1 MTKSDN
7 EPTPETAK
15 KSVLLSEKAPNE
27 SQFVWHHYGAG
38 GGYSFTGTIPGQSSA
53 KHVQFWVVHY
63 P

>member
-27 SQFVWHHYGAG
+27 SQFVV
-38 GGYSFTGTIPGQSSA
+38 SGTTTEQVEDTVLRALYQDNPLPNMCSSG
-53 KHVQFWVVHY
+53 
-63 P
+63 